1 MIPRSENGVAVKC
14 HNLKKTY
21 GEGTAAVQ
29 ALRQVDLEIRTGE
42 LLMLVGPSG
51 CGKTTLISIIAGI
64 LDQSEGDC
72 LVFDQDFKQ
81 MRVGDKTRYRG
92 ENIGFVF
99 QAYNLIPALS
109 AAENVAVPLL
119 VHGARRGHAIGR
131 GRESLQQIGFD
142 ERMMGSLPSA
152 LSGGQQQRVAIARAM
167 VHNPRLIVCDE
178 PTSALDHE
186 TGQHIMKLLREVA
199 LQEGRALV
207 VVTHD
212 ARIFGFADRIA
223 KMDDGRIE
231 QLTARGQSSLFSPEI
246 PPEKNAGLTPTPGGK
261 K

>member
-1 MIPRSENGVAVKC
+1 MIPRSQSGVAVKC
-14 HNLKKTY
+14 HGLKKTY

-29 ALRQVDLEIRTGE
+29 ALRQVDLEILTGE

-64 LDQSEGDC
+64 LDQSDGDC
-72 LVFDQDFKQ
+72 LVFDQDFKN

-92 ENIGFVF
+92 QNIGFVF
-99 QAYNLIPALS
+99 QAYNLIPALT

-119 VHGARRGHAIGR
+119 VHGAKRAQAVERA
-131 GRESLQQIGFD
+131 REVLKQVGFD
-142 ERMMGSLPSA
+142 ERMMNSLPTG

-167 VHNPRLIVCDE
+167 VHNPKLIVCDE
-178 PTSALDHE
+178 PTSALDHDN
-186 TGQHIMKLLREVA
+186 GQRIMELLREVA

-223 KMDDGRIE
+223 RMDDGRIE
-231 QLTARGQSSLFSPEI
+231 QVVKSANEL
-246 PPEKNAGLTPTPGGK
+246 NGGK